1 MIPRTT
7 IVTPM
12 RFVSGVIGV
21 WVAAR
26 VFVLLPFAA
35 TGVAVPADPVF
46 DPRAAVGKAVA
57 NAPLPIAAPAFTTVA
72 STSRPHPV
80 RSQPVNFAIAA
91 VRRSARST
99 SPLAMPG
106 PARPTDMLLVAMHD
120 PAPRPAPETM
130 PVLSP
135 SGIVS
140 PPPPPEA
147 QASSRWSGNLYLYR
161 RGDGTAA
168 LASGG
173 QLGGS
178 QAGARIAWR
187 LNRDGPARFAAAA
200 RISTPLDDTRGA
212 EAAVGMDWH
221 PLPGQPLRVSVERR
235 VDLGGA
241 GRDAWSAYAAGGFYR
256 EPRPG
261 LVVDGYAQAGVV
273 GARRRD
279 LFADA
284 ALRGGARRQ
293 IGEGRSLTLGG
304 GVWGAAQPRV
314 ARLDI
319 GPRVALGLPIAG
331 TAATLAAEWRIR
343 VAGDASPRAG
353 LAITLA
359 SDF

>member
-1 MIPRTT
+1 MTV
-7 IVTPM
+7 VTPL

-21 WVAAR
+21 WISAR
-26 VFVLLPFAA
+26 VLILLPFVAS
-35 TGVAVPADPVF
+35 GVADPADPPF
-46 DPRAAVGKAVA
+46 ETRAGFATITGGRLLGMAPVGPAPTFEA
-57 NAPLPIAAPAFTTVA
+57 GPSSPLPQQAGFVTIAARRPAWPIPPTAMTK
-72 STSRPHPV
+72 T
-80 RSQPVNFAIAA
+80 AA
-91 VRRSARST
+91 QAAT
-99 SPLAMPG
+99 PPMPMD
-106 PARPTDMLLVAMHD
+106 APTPM
-120 PAPRPAPETM
+120 PAPEG
-130 PVLSP
+130 PPALSP
-135 SGIVS
+135 TGIVAL
-140 PPPPPEA
+140 PVAVADAARP
-147 QASSRWSGNLYLYR
+147 SRWSGSLYVYR
-161 RGDGTAA
+161 RGDGTDA

-187 LNRDGPARFAAAA
+187 LNRDGPSRFAAAA
-200 RISTPLDDTRGA
+200 RVSTPLDDRRGA
-212 EAAVGMDWH
+212 EGAVGLDWH

-279 LFADA
+279 LFADG
-284 ALRGGARRQ
+284 ALRGGARRP
-293 IGEGRSLTLGG
+293 IGPNRSLTLGG

-319 GPRVALGLPIAG
+319 GPRAALGLPIAG

-353 LAITLA
+353 LALTLA